1 MKIHPNYTEREI
13 ELMDL
18 LQESWAWL
26 GVAAPRNQ
34 KATRKYMKMIKNV
47 AAVVR
52 ENKIRLQ
59 EMEE

>member
-1 MKIHPNYTEREI
+1 MKVHPNYSEREI

-18 LQESWAWL
+18 IQECWAWL

-34 KATRKYMKMIKNV
+34 KATRKYMKMVKNV

-52 ENKIRLQ
+52 ENKVRK

>member
-18 LQESWAWL
+18 IQESWAWL
-26 GVAAPRNQ
+26 GVAARRQQ

-52 ENKIRLQ
+52 ENKVRK